1 MVDKSRRL
9 YSAVAAVFA
18 TTLAAF
24 VLPTSATAQA
34 TTQAK
39 IDQAVAYYERF
50 EIESARPL
58 LQEILSPNW
67 VQAVSLEQ
75 RVTAL
80 KYLGASYAVV
90 GKADSAINFFI
101 GALSFDAFTDLDR
114 SKFSPQEVAAF
125 ERAKTQIFRVGMRPL
140 ISKVVDPKS
149 TDPTQTT
156 YPIRITTTQRAEI
169 TVTVALK
176 HPGVGGDSLREIV
189 FSGVNDG
196 TQTLPWRGMVQGQIA
211 PTGNYEL
218 RISGISQQPGA
229 SRDSTRQKL
238 DFTVRQSYEPLEDEL
253 PPLGPQDTV
262 VASYNPRDPL
272 WDFVK
277 GAALGVAVGTIAS
290 FALDDSK
297 VAEEDRGPWKAHRL
311 IAGGVGVGA
320 GLLSFSYR
328 RQHLLRPEAVAENAK
343 RRQMWAQFNQDVRQR
358 NAERLAKTKLIIQP
372 R

>member
-1 MVDKSRRL
+1 MASKQSISVILRGLLTAIAAGTLS
-9 YSAVAAVFA
+9 SAS
-18 TTLAAF
+18 LH
-24 VLPTSATAQA
+24 AQA

-39 IDQAVAYYERF
+39 IDQAVQLYERF

-67 VQAVSLEQ
+67 IQAVSLEQ

-80 KYLGASYAVV
+80 KYLGASYAVI
-90 GKADSAINFFI
+90 GKADTAINFFI

-114 SKFSPQEVAAF
+114 NKFTPPELAAF
-125 ERAKTQIFRVGMRPL
+125 DRAKTQIFRVGMRPL
-140 ISKVVDPKS
+140 TPKVVDPKS
-149 TDPTQTT
+149 ADPAQTT

-169 TVTVALK
+169 TVTVALRK
-176 HPGVGGDSLREIV
+176 QGVAGDSLIETV
-189 FSGVNDG
+189 FSGINDG
-196 TQTLPWRGMVQGQIA
+196 TQTLAWRGTMDGKIA
-211 PTGNYEL
+211 PSGNYEV
-218 RISGISQQPGA
+218 RIAGISQQPGA

-238 DFTVRQSYEPLEDEL
+238 DFAVRQSFEPLEEEL
-253 PPLGPQDTV
+253 PELGARDTV

-277 GAALGVAVGTIAS
+277 GAALGLAVGTIAN

-297 VAEEDRGPWKAHRL
+297 LAPDDRFTWKSHWL

-320 GLLSFSYR
+320 GLFSFSYR

-343 RRQMWAQFNQDVRQR
+343 RRQMRAVFNQNVRLR
-358 NAERLAKTKLIIQP
+358 NAERLDKTKLIIQP